1 MIYEYKPNKV
11 SVAVADKKIKIYSV
25 IIPDSL
31 IKDFKTSKESVL
43 LYHTEPKKII
53 KIRKN
58 PDKKRIDKEVKLF
71 IKEQNAIKR

>member
-1 MIYEYKPNKV
+1 MIYEYKSNKV
-11 SVAVADKKIKIYSV
+11 SVVVTDKKIKIYSV

-31 IKDFKTSKESVL
+31 IKDFKTNKKSVL

-71 IKEQNAIKR
+71 IKEQNAVKR